1 MILISPID
9 EITKYTNNMVI
20 ELFNKSVNTNYSI
33 SENTLIVY
41 TNINQKN
48 KMVWNIKKP
57 TKTILKYFK
66 NNFKLNNMVVV

>member
-1 MILISPID
+1 MILINPIN
-9 EITKYTNNMVI
+9 EKTKYTNNMII
-20 ELFNKSVNTNYSI
+20 ELFNISVNTNYSI

-41 TNINQKN
+41 KN
-48 KMVWNIKKP
+48 KMIWNIKKP